1 MKKHY
6 IKAIVQLL
14 LSGRDVDAVLLNL
27 SRVLKEKGHESL
39 HAQILQG
46 VASELAFKRKMTASA
61 VVVASSKDAAIY
73 KESIEAALAKLNGK
87 LEEALFT
94 TDETLIGGYIASH
107 NGIQINNS
115 HKEKLVTLY
124 RSITK

>member
-46 VASELAFKRKMTASA
+46 VTSELAFKRKMTASA

-94 TDETLIGGYIASH
+94 TDETLIGGYVASH

>member
-6 IKAIVQLL
+6 IKAIVQLIL
-14 LSGRDVDAVLLNL
+14 QGRDVDAVLLNL

-39 HAQILQG
+39 HSQILQG

-61 VVVASSKDAAIY
+61 VVVASSKEAAIY
-73 KESIEAALAKLNGK
+73 KDAIEASLKKLDGK
-87 LEEALFT
+87 FKEAVFT

-107 NGIQINNS
+107 NGIQVNNS

>member
-6 IKAIVQLL
+6 IKAVVQLI

-27 SRVLKEKGHESL
+27 SRVLNEKGHESL

-61 VVVASSKDAAIY
+61 VVVASSKDAAVY
-73 KESIEAALAKLNGK
+73 KESIEADLVKLDGK
-87 LEEALFT
+87 LEEAVFT

-107 NGIQINNS
+107 NGIQVNNS

>member
-61 VVVASSKDAAIY
+61 VVVASSKDAAVY

-107 NGIQINNS
+107 NGLQINNS

>member
-6 IKAIVQLL
+6 IKAIVQLV
-14 LSGRDVDAVLLNL
+14 LSGRDVDAVLSNL

-61 VVVASSKDAAIY
+61 VVVASSKDAALF
-73 KESIEAALAKLNGK
+73 KEAIDASLKKLDGK
-87 LEEALFT
+87 LSEALFT
-94 TDETLIGGYIASH
+94 TDETLIGGYVASH

-115 HKEKLVTLY
+115 HKEKLVALY